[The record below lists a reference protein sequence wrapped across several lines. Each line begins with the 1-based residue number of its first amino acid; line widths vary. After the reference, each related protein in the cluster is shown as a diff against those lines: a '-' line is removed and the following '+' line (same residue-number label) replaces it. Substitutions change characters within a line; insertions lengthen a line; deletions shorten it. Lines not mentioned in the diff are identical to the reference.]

1 MLKLNS
7 LKALLMQC
15 LPADLARDP
24 ERLVV
29 LAENGTVVTTGT
41 ASLSFEW
48 RYTARVIVLGYAGHP
63 DAVIVPIIAWMK
75 RNQSDQ
81 MDNPDTRVNAIK
93 FRVEPLTTTTMDF
106 GIELQLTERAIVKPD
121 PTAPPD
127 TPHRLLVE
135 HHEEPCHIGT
145 VCVPEHWELWLR
157 DERKLAEWDLAP
169 PPAKA
174 WFNP

>member
-24 ERLVV
+24 KRLVV
-29 LAENGTVVTTGT
+29 LAEGGTVVTTGT

-48 RYTARVIVLGYAGHP
+48 RYTARVIVLDYAGHA
-63 DAVIVPIIAWMK
+63 DALIVPIIAWMK
-75 RNQSDQ
+75 RNQSEQ
-81 MDNPDTRVNAIK
+81 MDNPATRDNAIQ
-93 FRVEPLTTTTMDF
+93 FRIEPVTPTTMDVA
-106 GIELQLTERAIVKPD
+106 IELQLTERAIVKPD

-127 TPHRLLVE
+127 APHRLRVE
-135 HHEEPCHIGT
+135 HPEEPCHIST

-157 DERKLAEWDLAP
+157 DERMLAEWDLAP
-169 PPAKA
+169 PPEKTL
-174 WFNP
+174 FNQ

>member
-48 RYTARVIVLGYAGHP
+48 RYTARVIVLDYAGHP

-75 RNQSDQ
+75 RNQSEQ

-93 FRVEPLTTTTMDF
+93 FRVEPLTTTSIDF

-121 PTAPPD
+121 PAAPPD

-135 HHEEPCHIGT
+135 HPEEPCHIST

>member
-7 LKALLMQC
+7 LKALLTQC
-15 LPADLARDP
+15 LPDLARDP
-24 ERLVV
+24 KRLIV
-29 LAENGTVVTTGT
+29 LAENGTVVSTGT
-41 ASLSFEW
+41 TSLSFEW
-48 RYTARVIVLGYAGHP
+48 RYTARVIVLDYDGHA

-75 RNQSDQ
+75 RNQSEQ
-81 MDNPDTRVNAIK
+81 MDNPERWANAIK

-127 TPHRLLVE
+127 APRRLVVE
-135 HHEEPCHIGT
+135 HPEEPCHIGT
-145 VCVPEHWELWLR
+145 VCKPEHWELWLR
-157 DERKLAEWDLAP
+157 DERMLAAWDLTP

-174 WFNP
+174 WFSP

>member
-24 ERLVV
+24 KRLTV
-29 LAENGTVVTTGT
+29 LAENGTVVNTGT

-48 RYTARVIVLGYAGHP
+48 RYTARVIVLDYAGHP

-75 RNQSDQ
+75 RNQSEQ

-93 FRVEPLTTTTMDF
+93 FRVEPLTTTSIDF

-121 PTAPPD
+121 PAAPPD
-127 TPHRLLVE
+127 TTHRILVE
-135 HHEEPCHIGT
+135 HPEEPCHIGT

-169 PPAKA
+169 LPAKA

>member
-24 ERLVV
+24 KRLTV
-29 LAENGTVVTTGT
+29 LAEGGTVVTTGT

-48 RYTARVIVLGYAGHP
+48 RYTARVIVLDYAGHP

-75 RNQSDQ
+75 RNQPEQ
-81 MDNPDTRVNAIK
+81 MDNPDIRVNAIK
-93 FRVEPLTTTTMDF
+93 FRVEPLTTTTIDF

-135 HHEEPCHIGT
+135 HPEEPCHIGT

-157 DERKLAEWDLAP
+157 DERKLAEWDLSP

>member
-24 ERLVV
+24 MRLTV

-75 RNQSDQ
+75 RNQSEQ

-93 FRVEPLTTTTMDF
+93 FRVEPLTTTSIDF

-121 PTAPPD
+121 PAAPPD

-135 HHEEPCHIGT
+135 HPEEPCHIGT

-169 PPAKA
+169 LPAKA